1 MVKQNHELFKRLPG
15 TDNRISQ
22 GRTYAGGD
30 PSGVQGIEIHHTKM
44 GKAAEG
50 NGGLGEERAASKF
63 SKDRS

>member
-1 MVKQNHELFKRLPG
+1 MPE
-15 TDNRISQ
+15 TDNKIPQ
-22 GRTYAGGD
+22 GVTYAAVD

-50 NGGLGEERAASKF
+50 NGGLRKERAASRF